1 MTLSAIATG
10 RFRNPD
16 DTFLAYK
23 DVRSFAV
30 HGEAEPPVNP
40 GQASNFERAVQE
52 TYDQYL
58 TVAKERGFTKRRQLL
73 QLLDN
78 YENRNELITWIREHG
93 SAEWGK
99 YLDNIT
105 ASPGAA
111 DQATRDDEKQDPPA

>member
-1 MTLSAIATG
+1 MALSTIATG

-30 HGEAEPPVNP
+30 HGEAEPPVTP
-40 GQASNFERAVQE
+40 KQAGNFERSVRE

-58 TVAKERGFTKRRQLL
+58 TVAKERGFTKCQQLL

-78 YENRNELITWIREHG
+78 YENRNELIAWIREHG
-93 SAEWGK
+93 SAKWGK

-105 ASPGAA
+105 ASPRAA
-111 DQATRDDEKQDPPA
+111 DQATGDDEKQDPLA